1 MQSEIMENEKKWAMY
16 DNACEEVYR
25 KAKSVVGSNKFIDE
39 FNDTFSCEVD
49 KHGIPDGFYPAT
61 PMKRGNIKRDWLK
74 SYIWNLIYDL
84 FQNGCHIGIKKIND
98 KWENVV
104 DEDRHFVRTD
114 KFYGVF
120 LLDYKL
126 EQMFPNDEK
135 RFRNFRKFTRL
146 RIKLNTPNSEWI
158 KVI

>member
-1 MQSEIMENEKKWAMY
+1 MIENEHKWAEY
-16 DNACEEVYR
+16 DKECNEAYT
-25 KAKSVVGSNKFIDE
+25 KAKAIVTTNFVE
-39 FNDTFSCEVD
+39 TFNDTFFCKVD
-49 KHGIPDGFYPAT
+49 KHGIPVDGFVPKEGC
-61 PMKRGNIKRDWLK
+61 KRGTIKNDWLK
-74 SYIWNLIYDL
+74 IHIWNLIYDL
-84 FQNGCHIGIKKIND
+84 LQNGCHIGIKKIND

-126 EQMFPNDEK
+126 EQMFPNDEE
-135 RFRNFRKFTRL
+135 RFRNYRKFTRL
-146 RIKLNTPNSEWI
+146 RIKLNSPNSEWI

>member
-49 KHGIPDGFYPAT
+49 KHGIPDGFEPAT

-74 SYIWNLIYDL
+74 AYIWNLIYDL
-84 FQNGCHIGIKKIND
+84 IQNGTHVGIQKINERW
-98 KWENVV
+98 KNIC
-104 DEDRHFVRTD
+104 DEDMHHVRTD
-114 KFYGVF
+114 KFYGLF

-126 EQMFPNDEK
+126 EKMFSDADT
-135 RFRNFRKFTRL
+135 RFQNYRKFVRL
-146 RIKLNTPNSEWI
+146 RIKLNAPNKELI